1 MKEAHPPYKDITN
14 SETFTKAVEL
24 LNYEIATAQVKV
36 MAAAN
41 AQLLLHYWKMGL
53 YILEIQKKS
62 GWGAKVISKLS
73 DAIRKSNPNKKGYST
88 RNLTYMC
95 QFAKL
100 YPLNIIQ
107 LLSAREAEM
116 SIPDTKAI
124 LQTAKEI
131 EEIEFAQ
138 EVPAQIGTSTSIT
151 QEVPAQIEEIF
162 LKSPIARTNWASH
175 QVLMDSKLSLGI
187 RFWYMLGC
195 PNFGW
200 SSNILDLQIKSG
212 LFQRQILAKKHTNFQ
227 RTLPKPQSDLANY
240 LLKDPYIFDITES
253 QKAMDERDIENQLVT
268 HVTNYLLEM
277 GNGFSFVARQK
288 HFEIGGEDFFA
299 DLILYNIKL
308 HAYVVIE
315 LKARKFK
322 PGDAAQL
329 NFYMNVVN
337 DKLKGEGDNDTI
349 GIVLCQG
356 KSEIMADY
364 VLKGYNQPNG
374 ISDYQ
379 MSKAIPEELK
389 STLPTI
395 EDIER
400 ELSELQTDKKI
411 TSSKEEK

>member
-138 EVPAQIGTSTSIT
+138 ELPAQIETLTSIT
-151 QEVPAQIEEIF
+151 QELPAQI
-162 LKSPIARTNWASH
+162 
-175 QVLMDSKLSLGI
+175 
-187 RFWYMLGC
+187 
-195 PNFGW
+195 
-200 SSNILDLQIKSG
+200 
-212 LFQRQILAKKHTNFQ
+212 
-227 RTLPKPQSDLANY
+227 
-240 LLKDPYIFDITES
+240 
-253 QKAMDERDIENQLVT
+253 
-268 HVTNYLLEM
+268 
-277 GNGFSFVARQK
+277 
-288 HFEIGGEDFFA
+288 
-299 DLILYNIKL
+299 
-308 HAYVVIE
+308 
-315 LKARKFK
+315 
-322 PGDAAQL
+322 
-329 NFYMNVVN
+329 
-337 DKLKGEGDNDTI
+337 
-349 GIVLCQG
+349 
-356 KSEIMADY
+356 
-364 VLKGYNQPNG
+364 
-374 ISDYQ
+374 
-379 MSKAIPEELK
+379 
-389 STLPTI
+389 
-395 EDIER
+395 
-400 ELSELQTDKKI
+400 
-411 TSSKEEK
+411 

>member
-1 MKEAHPPYKDITN
+1 MEEALSPYKDITN

-24 LNYEIATAQVKV
+24 LNYEIATAQIKV

-53 YILEIQKKS
+53 SILEIQKKS

-73 DAIRKSNPNKKGYST
+73 DSIRKSNPNKKGYST

-212 LFQRQILAKKHTNFQ
+212 LFQRQILAKKNTNFQ

-364 VLKGYNQPNG
+364 VLKGYNQPIG